1 MKHSVISIFT
11 IILMLFASM
20 SAVAQAGS
28 LRFGKDT
35 QIIKLQDIRMKG
47 PKGEELYLGYLLE
60 TDYFVLG
67 TGVQDKGYVI
77 GIKGQDDG
85 FYRIPDAQKVQIAKN
100 TGLLPRE
107 FPAYTITPLQYA
119 IGYSLWLSIAILC
132 LWMLIGR
139 ISRKPQSL

>member
-1 MKHSVISIFT
+1 MKHSFISVFT
-11 IILMLFASM
+11 IILLF
-20 SAVAQAGS
+20 SAHVSTAAQAGS
-28 LRFGKDT
+28 LRFGKDS
-35 QIIKLQDIRMKG
+35 QVIKLQDIKMKG
-47 PKGEELYLGYLLE
+47 PNGEQLYLGYLLE

-107 FPAYTITPLQYA
+107 FPLYTISPLQYA

-132 LWMLIGR
+132 LWMMIGR
-139 ISRKPQSL
+139 MSRKPQRL